1 MEHAG
6 KAIITL
12 VVVLILVGVALTF
25 SDRIPLLGKL
35 PGDIHIRRGN
45 FHVYLPL
52 MTSVL
57 LSLLVS
63 LLLWLFEHLT
73 RR

>member
-12 VVVLILVGVALTF
+12 GVVLILVGVALTF
-25 SDRIPLLGKL
+25 SDRIPLLGRL
-35 PGDIHIRRGN
+35 PGDIHFRRGN

-52 MTSVL
+52 MTSGV
-57 LSLLVS
+57 LSLLVTM
-63 LLLWLFEHLT
+63 LLWLFGHLT